1 MHICTICLYIYIY
14 MYMYMCIP
22 FGGDAGVIEKA
33 FDVPGRHVFVDVRPQ
48 EPRKLLTDATDY

>member
-1 MHICTICLYIYIY
+1 